1 MRAGDEFE
9 ALVRYFQE
17 SFGLS
22 AEAARIAAAGREGLV
37 TEDGF
42 DSLVANFRA
51 LGLSEDAARTAA
63 VGRDGSE
70 VSARRHALAAARLT
84 ASGVRRMEADEN
96 ERRVIRD
103 RLNDLAEQLAQL
115 RETLDA
121 ASDADLA

>member
-9 ALVRYFQE
+9 ALVRSFQE

-22 AEAARIAAAGREGLV
+22 AEAARIAAADREGLV

-103 RLNDLAEQLAQL
+103 RLNDLAEQLAHL